1 MKILKA
7 KYENGQ
13 VKLTEPAPEPGPVDV
28 EVVFLDRDD
37 RRWDEI
43 IRDRGPRPALRA
55 EADQVLEDYR
65 AGKTAPLDPQ
75 KLCTAELTLAS
86 GTATVNFLLRFR
98 KKPEKPIA
106 FAVKTPLTRV
116 CGLSG
121 WPTILVSGRSV

>member
-13 VKLTEPAPEPGPVDV
+13 IKLTEPAPEPGPVDV

-43 IRDRGPRPALRA
+43 IRDAGSRPGLCA

-65 AGKTAPLDPQ
+65 TGKTAPL
-75 KLCTAELTLAS
+75 TLKNSEQPNAPS
-86 GTATVNFLLRFR
+86 LLG
-98 KKPEKPIA
+98 PI
-106 FAVKTPLTRV
+106 
-116 CGLSG
+116 S
-121 WPTILVSGRSV
+121 

>member
-13 VKLTEPAPEPGPVDV
+13 VKLTEPAPEAGPVDV

-43 IRDRGPRPALRA
+43 IRDPGPRPALCA

-65 AGKTAPLDPQ
+65 AGKTASLDPE
-75 KLCTAELTLAS
+75 KL
-86 GTATVNFLLRFR
+86 
-98 KKPEKPIA
+98 
-106 FAVKTPLTRV
+106 
-116 CGLSG
+116 
-121 WPTILVSGRSV
+121 

>member
-43 IRDRGPRPALRA
+43 IRDPGSRPTLCA

-65 AGKTAPLDPQ
+65 AGKTVPLH
-75 KLCTAELTLAS
+75 
-86 GTATVNFLLRFR
+86 
-98 KKPEKPIA
+98 PEK
-106 FAVKTPLTRV
+106 L
-116 CGLSG
+116 
-121 WPTILVSGRSV
+121 

>member
-13 VKLTEPAPEPGPVDV
+13 IKLTEPAPESGPVDV

-43 IRDRGPRPALRA
+43 IRDPGARLALSA

-65 AGKTAPLDPQ
+65 AGKTAPLDPE
-75 KLCTAELTLAS
+75 KL
-86 GTATVNFLLRFR
+86 
-98 KKPEKPIA
+98 
-106 FAVKTPLTRV
+106 
-116 CGLSG
+116 
-121 WPTILVSGRSV
+121 